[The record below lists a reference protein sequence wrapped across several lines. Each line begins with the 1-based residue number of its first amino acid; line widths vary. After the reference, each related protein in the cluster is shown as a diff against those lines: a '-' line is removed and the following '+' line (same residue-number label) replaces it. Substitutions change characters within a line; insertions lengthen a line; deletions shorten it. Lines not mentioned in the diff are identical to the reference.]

1 MQSSMQTEKEDA
13 DDYDDDKY
21 EECNENNDYDE
32 DTNVCMVYTHTFSWW
47 NIVVILW
54 GMTPGWHD
62 VCLLSLLFHTSS
74 LEALGTLFFR
84 D

>member
-32 DTNVCMVYTHTFSWW
+32 DTNVCMVYTHIFY
-47 NIVVILW
+47 
-54 GMTPGWHD
+54 
-62 VCLLSLLFHTSS
+62 
-74 LEALGTLFFR
+74 ETL
-84 D
+84 